1 MMNVSEAIR
10 NAGVVGAG
18 GAGFPVHIKAGSKAE
33 IVLAN
38 GAECEPLLNVDKIIM
53 QHHPDKIVRGI
64 KALMEAV
71 DAKEGVICVKKK
83 NQKAISALKRVL
95 VGESMLRMFELDN
108 YYPAGDEQQIVYE
121 VTGKVVP
128 TGGIPLDVGAVVSN
142 VTTLANIADAL
153 DGIPV
158 TDKYVT
164 VAGEVR
170 KPMTLK
176 APIGTPFEVLVRE
189 AQGPQSLNG
198 YAMIVGGPAT
208 GRISGNLQ
216 ETVQKTTGG
225 IIILKKDHP
234 LISKKTGN
242 KAMDIKLAKAAC
254 CQCNLCTM
262 LCPRNALGLGVEPH
276 KAMRAAFTGKGNLL
290 GDPNGIFSCCDCGIC
305 TYYACNFGLSPSRM
319 MVRMKQGLIEGGVK
333 PEKKVKGRVIPGF
346 SKIPT
351 YRLMARMGITQYD
364 VEMPLGENLIVST
377 VRIPLRMHI
386 GKPSVPVV
394 KMGDAVKKGQLLA
407 EIPEASLGARVHASI
422 SGKVS
427 AVTNEYIEIKA

>member
-1 MMNVSEAIR
+1 MNVAEAIR

-38 GAECEPLLNVDKIIM
+38 GAECEPLLNVDKIMM

-64 KALMEAV
+64 KALMKAV

-95 VGESMLRMFELDN
+95 AGESTLRLFELDN

-153 DGIPV
+153 GGIPV

-164 VAGEVR
+164 VAGEVNN
-170 KPMTLK
+170 PMTLK
-176 APIGTPFEVLVRE
+176 VPVGTPFEVLLRE
-189 AQGPQSLNG
+189 SQGPESLNG

-208 GRISGNLQ
+208 GRISYDLR

-242 KAMDIKLAKAAC
+242 KAMDLKLAKAAC

-276 KAMRAAFTGKGNLL
+276 KAMRAAFTGKGKLL
-290 GDPNGIFSCCDCGIC
+290 SDPNGIFSCCDCGIC

-319 MVRMKQGLIEGGVK
+319 MMRMKQGLIEGGVK

-346 SKIPT
+346 SKTPT
-351 YRLMARMGITQYD
+351 YRLMARMGIKQYD
-364 VEMPLGENLIVST
+364 VEIPLNENVTVNI
-377 VRIPLRMHI
+377 VRIPLKMHI

-394 KMGDAVKKGQLLA
+394 KMGDAVKKGQLIA
-407 EIPEASLGARVHASI
+407 EIPQESLGARVHASI
-422 SGKVS
+422 SGTVS
-427 AVTNEYIEIKA
+427 AVTDEYIEIKA